1 MVKRAQTSFGKSAS
15 EVMTKIYFLHG
26 ITGSKNN
33 FIYLAKHFP
42 NSESFDLIGWGSER
56 KPNVTYDKKL
66 YLNFIEDR
74 IKQKCIIVGH
84 SLGAILAKE
93 FALQNPNLVEKL
105 FLISYPLQE
114 NPKKLRKIWENER
127 SLSIYLKNGFI
138 SRLICHSKIV
148 YKYLFLPFAYLF
160 NRKYYLSIR
169 DYFHHTYQSLSS
181 SISDTILKDNWH
193 TLLKIKDKVVLI
205 VGEKDWYVDKKLAQR
220 FAYFEI
226 RNMGH
231 IFFNHEDE
239 IAEIIKNNTP

>member
-1 MVKRAQTSFGKSAS
+1 MKV
-15 EVMTKIYFLHG
+15 YFLHG
-26 ITGSKNN
+26 VTGSKNN

-42 NSESFDLIGWGSER
+42 NSESFDLIGWGNEK
-56 KPNVTYDKKL
+56 KPKVTYDKKL
-66 YLNFIEDR
+66 YLNFIKPKIR
-74 IKQKCIIVGH
+74 KRCILVGH

-114 NPKKLRKIWENER
+114 NPQGLKNVWLNER
-127 SLSIYLKNGFI
+127 SFSMYLKNGFI
-138 SRLICHSKIV
+138 SRIVCNSKAI
-148 YKYLFLPFAYLF
+148 YKYLFLPFSF
-160 NRKYYLSIR
+160 IVNQKYYLSIR

-181 SISDTILKDNWH
+181 SIKDTILKDDWH
-193 TLLKIKDKVVLI
+193 TLLKIKSKVVLI
-205 VGEKDWYVDKKLAQR
+205 VGQNDWYVDKKLAQR